1 MANNNIRQIKAYE
14 KKLKERILKIY
25 PTIKNAS
32 GIYIFTREENGFKYA
47 YVGQACK
54 LLDRLA
60 THLKGYQHIDL
71 SLKKHGLYNGVN
83 ELGWKIKVKYCTDLN
98 EQEQAYIK
106 ACADK
111 GYQLYN
117 HTTGS
122 QGKGKAA
129 LKENVRK
136 GYQQGVAQG
145 YKKAQKLVANLF
157 DKHLNYEVKK
167 AGNKNQEKAMLKLEE
182 FMNNIEGDNNG

>member
-1 MANNNIRQIKAYE
+1 MTSNLRQVYAYE
-14 KKLKERILKIY
+14 KKLKDRILKLY
-25 PTIKNAS
+25 PDIKNGS
-32 GIYIFTREENGFKYA
+32 GIYILTREENGFKYA
-47 YVGQACK
+47 YVGQAIK
-54 LLDRLA
+54 ILSRLA

-71 SLKKHGLYNGVN
+71 SLKKHGLYSEDN
-83 ELGWKIKVKYCTDLN
+83 LFGWKIKVKYCDDLN

-122 QGKGKAA
+122 QGEGKAG

-136 GYQQGVAQG
+136 GYQQGVEQG
-145 YKKAQKLVANLF
+145 YKKAQKMVANLF
-157 DKHLNYEVKK
+157 DKSLNYEVKK
-167 AGNKNQEKAMLKLEE
+167 DGNKNHEKAKLKFEE
-182 FMNNIEGDNNG
+182 FINNI